1 MNNEAYAYDSAP
13 ELFYLR
19 ARYCDPF
26 TAQFLSRDPAVAI
39 TREPYAYVK
48 DNPLNGT
55 DPTGQY
61 GVRL

>member
-26 TAQFLSRDPAVAI
+26 TSSS
-39 TREPYAYVK
+39 
-48 DNPLNGT
+48 
-55 DPTGQY
+55 
-61 GVRL
+61 